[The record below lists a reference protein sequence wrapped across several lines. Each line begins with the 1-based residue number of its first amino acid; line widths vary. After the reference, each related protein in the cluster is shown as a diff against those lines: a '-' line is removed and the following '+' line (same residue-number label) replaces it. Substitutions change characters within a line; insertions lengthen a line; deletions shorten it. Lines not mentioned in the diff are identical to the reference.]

1 MGSSWYLSWWTMSR
15 SFSRSTVTG
24 PSEMRLARNMTMLR
38 RRSDITVHE
47 ASSGTNVRKLE
58 RQAYSAIT
66 FNELQRMNM
75 GRRPSHGIPKR
86 RGMEERPR
94 TASLME
100 FSHGSA
106 MSSAQ
111 KTKAINSGEYLLI
124 QGDDRRNQTFS
135 KNERNAIEYSKAEKL
150 LTLDHRLRMKNIDKE
165 LGQLSA
171 KLQEL
176 ETAHFEESKGVR
188 AVRRHFSNQRKIQEE
203 RFAKFKSAQLRR
215 DSIIMQKEFDSQSQI
230 RAVERKAFGRRVQ
243 SARMPASYEPLKFS
257 STHLIRRVTTL

>member
-1 MGSSWYLSWWTMSR
+1 
-15 SFSRSTVTG
+15 
-24 PSEMRLARNMTMLR
+24 MRLARNMTMLR

-111 KTKAINSGEYLLI
+111 KTKGYKQWRISV
-124 QGDDRRNQTFS
+124 DPRRRPSEPNLF
-135 KNERNAIEYSKAEKL
+135 
-150 LTLDHRLRMKNIDKE
+150 
-165 LGQLSA
+165 
-171 KLQEL
+171 QE
-176 ETAHFEESKGVR
+176 
-188 AVRRHFSNQRKIQEE
+188 
-203 RFAKFKSAQLRR
+203 
-215 DSIIMQKEFDSQSQI
+215 
-230 RAVERKAFGRRVQ
+230 
-243 SARMPASYEPLKFS
+243 
-257 STHLIRRVTTL
+257 